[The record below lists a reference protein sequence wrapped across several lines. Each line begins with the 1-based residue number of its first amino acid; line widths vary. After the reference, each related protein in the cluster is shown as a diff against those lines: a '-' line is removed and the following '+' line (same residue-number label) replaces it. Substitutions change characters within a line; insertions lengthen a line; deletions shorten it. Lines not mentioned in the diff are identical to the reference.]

1 MPPAKKDGP
10 MAKDKSDILRFWI
23 DQGAQWP
30 DGITLVPRKAETG
43 PSGANM
49 ELVNAMHQR
58 ILEKADVTDASKMT
72 DYTETL
78 AGTSVTFDMVAIQG
92 GVFKMGSPESESGR
106 REDEGPQVDIRM
118 YAFLDLRL

>member
-1 MPPAKKDGP
+1 
-10 MAKDKSDILRFWI
+10 
-23 DQGAQWP
+23 
-30 DGITLVPRKAETG
+30 
-43 PSGANM
+43 M

-58 ILEKADVTDASKMT
+58 ILEKAEVTDGSKMT

-106 REDEGPQVDIRM
+106 REDEGPQE
-118 YAFLDLRL
+118 